1 MSVHVCLKRIK
12 DNFESKVVNEMGQAT
27 EKSHTTLIRKSSYIF
42 SLGELFQS
50 SLFMI
55 KIRKQEKQP
64 RQLYPGF
71 NWIRNEAGEQI
82 LSVYEWSFVQNGN
95 KLVRVRDEDGHEI
108 KDRIEKLL
116 LNSDLN
122 DMVSN
127 YIVLKSK
134 LDENKN

>member
-1 MSVHVCLKRIK
+1 MSVHVCPKRIK

-50 SLFMI
+50 CYYDDLIMEIFYEI

-71 NWIRNEAGEQI
+71 NRIRNEAGKQI
-82 LSVYEWSFVQNGN
+82 LSVYEWSFGQNGN

-108 KDRIEKLL
+108 KDRI
-116 LNSDLN
+116 
-122 DMVSN
+122 
-127 YIVLKSK
+127 
-134 LDENKN
+134 